1 VRATPVA
8 AKSALL
14 SRLRS
19 HTALTGVLVDW
30 SPPAHLPRERER
42 IFLDEVRDFRR
53 SSEYQS
59 GSRTETYTL
68 VALIEV
74 HQVVAE
80 QQSVETRVWE
90 LLDAVEDAVEA
101 DPELDGVVH
110 RARLDGADGFE
121 AGPTD
126 QGWLVRIAALIDVRV
141 EV

>member
-8 AKSALL
+8 AKAVLVDRLGAWPAL
-14 SRLRS
+14 
-19 HTALTGVLVDW
+19 AGVLVAW

-42 IFLDEVRDFRR
+42 IFLDDVRDFRR

-59 GSRTETYTL
+59 GSRTETYTIA
-68 VALIEV
+68 ALIEV
-74 HQVVAE
+74 HQAVAE
-80 QQSVETRVWE
+80 QQPVETRVWE

-126 QGWLVRIAALIDVRV
+126 QGWLVRVAALIGVRV

>member
-1 VRATPVA
+1 MRATPIA
-8 AKSALL
+8 AKQALIN
-14 SRLRS
+14 RL
-19 HTALTGVLVDW
+19 HAWPALANVFVDW

-42 IFLDEVRDFRR
+42 IFIDEVRDFRR
-53 SSEYQS
+53 SSDYQS
-59 GSRTETYTL
+59 GSRTETYTIA
-68 VALIEV
+68 VLIEV
-74 HQVVAE
+74 HQAVGE
-80 QQSVETRVWE
+80 QQPVETRVWE

-126 QGWLVRIAALIDVRV
+126 QGWLVRIAALIGVRV